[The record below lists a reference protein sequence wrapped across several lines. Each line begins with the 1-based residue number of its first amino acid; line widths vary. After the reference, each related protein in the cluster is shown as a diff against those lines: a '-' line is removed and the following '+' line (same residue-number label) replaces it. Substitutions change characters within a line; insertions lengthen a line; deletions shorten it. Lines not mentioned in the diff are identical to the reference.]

1 MAPSALPEFLATTG
15 LSDPRPGP
23 LAVMCSR
30 WRLPRAAAPLPGRV
44 SQVPRLICPC
54 ALPPLTPG
62 SPAVAVT
69 HCFTADVRLH
79 PNRADCPLPWR
90 NEAETGLLALR
101 LAGSPFRASPNGLLR
116 STPDRLHVE
125 WAIYTVSSFHLTRS
139 ARLGLAH
146 PMNADQRGYFDALT
160 ERVLGAVFEVS
171 RRRSTSVRCS
181 TNSSPH
187 RTDRAVS
194 RLFASLGPESVSARQ
209 FPETQGR
216 VEANRPRVSDS
227 RVV

>member
-1 MAPSALPEFLATTG
+1 LLRSGFSQAALLPSYFRSFPVRPLGSLRITGVPRYYGPLRSPAGAARGYVFPLAVAARCRAA
-15 LSDPRPGP
+15 PRPG
-23 LAVMCSR
+23 
-30 WRLPRAAAPLPGRV
+30 LPG
-44 SQVPRLICPC
+44 SSADLSC

-62 SPAVAVT
+62 SPAAAVT

-125 WAIYTVSSFHLTRS
+125 WAIYMVSSFHLTRS

-146 PMNADQRGYFDALT
+146 LTNAFTLEDNL
-160 ERVLGAVFEVS
+160 EL
-171 RRRSTSVRCS
+171 
-181 TNSSPH
+181 
-187 RTDRAVS
+187 
-194 RLFASLGPESVSARQ
+194 
-209 FPETQGR
+209 
-216 VEANRPRVSDS
+216 
-227 RVV
+227 VVPV